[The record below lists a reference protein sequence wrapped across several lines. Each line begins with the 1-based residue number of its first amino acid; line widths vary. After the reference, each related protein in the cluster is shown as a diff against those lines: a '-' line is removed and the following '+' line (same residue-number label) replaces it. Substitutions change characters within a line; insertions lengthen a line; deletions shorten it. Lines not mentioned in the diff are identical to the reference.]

1 MNKLI
6 QSYID
11 GRMDAAER
19 TEFETQL
26 ENNPTLKAEV
36 DACAQLKDSVRIAGL
51 SETVPNLQPMLADI
65 CRSQQPLWRS
75 KALRW
80 SLAGV
85 ACFAIVFSVAR
96 SPVVNPSVS
105 VQYASAA
112 TIDLVKSPLENHWHE
127 SNPQKAAELVRNS
140 MHCPTP
146 VISLE
151 GMGASLKSAECGSCW
166 MAFDI
171 DYKDATYTLYG
182 RKESGGLDDGKQE
195 AYGDKTLY
203 WMKDAIGWY
212 CEGGMTYVL
221 KGGTPEGRHE
231 IAKQACKET
240 PKLF

>member
-1 MNKLI
+1 MNKMI

-19 TEFETQL
+19 AEFEIQL
-26 ENNPTLKAEV
+26 ATNPALKAEV
-36 DACAQLKDSVRIAGL
+36 DAYTHLKDSVRMVGQ
-51 SETVPNLQPMLADI
+51 SETVPNLQPMLAAI
-65 CRSQQPLWRS
+65 CRSKQPIWRT
-75 KALRW
+75 KGMGW
-80 SLAGV
+80 SLAGI
-85 ACFAIVFSVAR
+85 ACFAIVFSVTR
-96 SPVVNPSVS
+96 SPVVNPTVS
-105 VQYASAA
+105 VRYASAA
-112 TIDLVKSPLENHWHE
+112 TIDLVKSPLQNHWHE

-151 GMGASLKSAECGSCW
+151 GIGASLKSAECGSCW

-171 DYKDATYTLYG
+171 EYQDEIYTLYG
-182 RKESGGLDDGKQE
+182 RKESGGLDAGKPE
-195 AYGDKTLY
+195 AYGNKTLY
-203 WMKDAIGWY
+203 WMKGAIGWY

-221 KGGTPEGRHE
+221 KGGTPEGRQA